1 MALQLNG
8 AGSSFD
14 QMLQHMVNWVRLLKL
29 TAEVWKNELTIML
42 YRDIDTKGHE
52 DISNNNKY
60 FIDEKI

>member
-14 QMLQHMVNWVRLLKL
+14 QMLQHMVTWVILLKL
-29 TAEVWKNELTIML
+29 TADVWQNKLTIML
-42 YRDIDTKGHE
+42 YRDIDTKGND

-60 FIDEKI
+60 FKI